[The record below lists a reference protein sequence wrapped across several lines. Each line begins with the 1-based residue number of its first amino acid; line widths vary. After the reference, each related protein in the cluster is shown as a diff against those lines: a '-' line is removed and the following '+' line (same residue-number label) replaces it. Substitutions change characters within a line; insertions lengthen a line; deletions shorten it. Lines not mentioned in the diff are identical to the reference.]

1 MKVIPIVLTGSRCVW
16 LSEQKFA
23 GGILMK
29 VIIDRF
35 EGEYAVVELESGEFA
50 DMPKMLVPSLA
61 EEGDVLEI
69 SIDENETARRKNRI
83 SEMMKDMQQD

>member
-1 MKVIPIVLTGSRCVW
+1 
-16 LSEQKFA
+16 
-23 GGILMK
+23 MK

-69 SIDENETARRKNRI
+69 TIDENETARRKNRI